1 MVALA
6 RLAERHGGCPGK
18 MIGLVHYGLNKLPK
32 ERTSQEDAIEVLAE
46 FKGLVAAQGWD
57 WFKEAELTPRNI
69 TTMLW
74 CAQKVDDRAL
84 GGWWEREIPA
94 VVASGVLD
102 LSTFNVFDL
111 VNLSYTLVA
120 CDTKASTAAIS
131 LALARL
137 RTIDS
142 ETLRE
147 DLLKIPPHN
156 LGLLLWATARRQLW
170 SGPSLQFERF
180 IAELIAD
187 EQAGVLDHFSTQN
200 LSNTLWSLARIPTET
215 LPAYDVS
222 WRGPVAERLCQR
234 ALEIIDSA
242 SPQHLS
248 TMLWS
253 LANLLPWTGPR
264 ARDLAEALTSRAHL
278 ALHRGVDVGLAN
290 GLWGCSVL
298 AANGMVSLAACHH
311 AWEDS
316 QRLLMRIARLS
327 SSCIGTIARALNA
340 IGLCPPPANT
350 LLWSAT
356 LDRAKVLA
364 DRYEEMVGDPA
375 DMIKVVYFASHSSPV
390 DAADVLDSFALG
402 WGGGAAVDMRRF
414 SNQNLIRLAVGMA
427 GLQAD
432 DALRLPPRR

>member
-6 RLAERHGGCPGK
+6 RLAERHGGRPGK

-74 CAQKVDDRAL
+74 CAQKVVDRAL

-187 EQAGVLDHFSTQN
+187 EQAGVLDHFST
-200 LSNTLWSLARIPTET
+200 
-215 LPAYDVS
+215 
-222 WRGPVAERLCQR
+222 
-234 ALEIIDSA
+234 
-242 SPQHLS
+242 
-248 TMLWS
+248 
-253 LANLLPWTGPR
+253 
-264 ARDLAEALTSRAHL
+264 
-278 ALHRGVDVGLAN
+278 
-290 GLWGCSVL
+290 
-298 AANGMVSLAACHH
+298 
-311 AWEDS
+311 
-316 QRLLMRIARLS
+316 
-327 SSCIGTIARALNA
+327 
-340 IGLCPPPANT
+340 
-350 LLWSAT
+350 
-356 LDRAKVLA
+356 
-364 DRYEEMVGDPA
+364 
-375 DMIKVVYFASHSSPV
+375 
-390 DAADVLDSFALG
+390 
-402 WGGGAAVDMRRF
+402 
-414 SNQNLIRLAVGMA
+414 
-427 GLQAD
+427 
-432 DALRLPPRR
+432 